1 MWPVLDMTTF
11 SRSGLSSAIHVVWK
25 AAEGLALSHSGT
37 GGTDPGPLTLLLP
50 CPLAQ
55 AAVATAVGTGDITVP
70 IQKSPK
76 SGGSR
81 QGGGP
86 HRG

>member
-1 MWPVLDMTTF
+1 MLDVTTF
-11 SRSGLSSAIHVVWK
+11 SRSGLWAAIRVVWR
-25 AAEGLALSHSGT
+25 AAEGLALSHTGT
-37 GGTDPGPLTLLLP
+37 GGTDPRRLTLLLP

-55 AAVATAVGTGDITVP
+55 VTVATGVGTGDITVP

-86 HRG
+86 HGG